1 MAKNDW
7 YEAGE
12 AIRNLVQNAVENQ
25 DFTQL
30 SSTITNVINQTVDG
44 FQDALWE
51 SLRGRPQSGR
61 EGSGERAGD
70 QSWNDRSGKEK
81 QAQNDREDYAE
92 HSRDYRGDE
101 AGRAQNYWERTAEQF
116 RDDGRNDTY
125 DDQSGSAGGNYHY
138 RMGGVRFSGQ
148 EAADRIRRNME
159 EKRQE
164 IRPVSNLKAPGR
176 AIGWFLAATGYGFGS
191 MFGLAL
197 VIVAVIGDA
206 VGGIPDFVYVIL
218 GLFTGLNLWMGSV
231 GSERLGLA
239 SRFRRYVAM
248 LGNRTFCTIEELAS
262 GTGKTIKYIRKD
274 LKKMLRRGFFP
285 EGHLDRKE
293 TCLITDNETYQQY
306 LLTQQEADRR
316 AVFGE
321 AAWSAENA
329 GAGNGSVSGS
339 AGSGLNS
346 GQAGGAGGT
355 SGNWSDGTKGG
366 RGSGRSDSSRESA
379 AARPGGETDNSD
391 FGRFGSAGQSSDNRA
406 DEGSKGRDF
415 GERDK
420 TQANG
425 NPQAALNQECGKLI
439 EEGRRYI
446 AHIRECNDKIP
457 GEEISAKL
465 DRLELVVT
473 RIFREVERRPE
484 LAPELRKM
492 MSYYLPTTQ
501 KLIDAYCQFDEQ
513 PIRGQNI
520 DSTKREIENALDT
533 INQAFENLLDG
544 FFENTAW
551 DISSDISVLHTMFA
565 QEGLT
570 GKDFPKG
577 GK

>member
-30 SSTITNVINQTVDG
+30 SSTITNIINQTVDG
-44 FQDALWE
+44 FQDALRD
-51 SLRGRPQSGR
+51 SLRGQPQS
-61 EGSGERAGD
+61 S
-70 QSWNDRSGKEK
+70 
-81 QAQNDREDYAE
+81 REDYAE
-92 HSRDYRGDE
+92 RSRDRKAETGQAQSYWERTADQSRNYRGDE
-101 AGRAQNYWERTAEQF
+101 TDDAQNYWERDAGQSQDYSESGAAE
-116 RDDGRNDTY
+116 
-125 DDQSGSAGGNYHY
+125 NYHY
-138 RMGGVRFSGQ
+138 RAGGVKFSGQ
-148 EAADRIRRNME
+148 EAAERIRRNIGA
-159 EKRQE
+159 KQQE
-164 IRPVSNLKAPGR
+164 TRPASRNQKVPGL
-176 AIGWFLAATGYGFGS
+176 ITGWILAATGFGFFS

-197 VIVAVIGDA
+197 VILAVIGDT
-206 VGGIPDFVYVIL
+206 VGGIPDLVYEIL
-218 GLFTGLNLWMGSV
+218 SAFTCLNLWMGIA
-231 GSERLGLA
+231 GGRRLGLVN
-239 SRFRRYVAM
+239 RFRRYMAM
-248 LGNRTFCTIEELAS
+248 LGDRTYCTLEEFAS
-262 GTGKTIKYIRKD
+262 GTGKAVNYVRKD

-306 LLTQQEADRR
+306 LLAQREADRR
-316 AVFGE
+316 AVFGDT
-321 AAWSAENA
+321 AGRTAENSGYGNA
-329 GAGNGSVSGS
+329 GAGNNSGSV
-339 AGSGLNS
+339 
-346 GQAGGAGGT
+346 
-355 SGNWSDGTKGG
+355 
-366 RGSGRSDSSRESA
+366 GSGR
-379 AARPGGETDNSD
+379 
-391 FGRFGSAGQSSDNRA
+391 
-406 DEGSKGRDF
+406 
-415 GERDK
+415 
-420 TQANG
+420 TQADD
-425 NPQAALNQECGKLI
+425 NPQASLDQECRKLI
-439 EEGRRYI
+439 EEGKRYI
-446 AHIRECNDKIP
+446 THIRECNDKIP

-484 LAPELRKM
+484 LAPELRRM

-520 DSTKREIENALDT
+520 DSTKKEIEGALDT

>member
-30 SSTITNVINQTVDG
+30 SSTIANVINQTVDG
-44 FQDALWE
+44 FQDALRE
-51 SLRGRPQSGR
+51 SLRGYSQGR
-61 EGSGERAGD
+61 G
-70 QSWNDRSGKEK
+70 
-81 QAQNDREDYAE
+81 EDYAE
-92 HSRDYRGDE
+92 NSRNYQRNETDRTQNYREKTADQSQTDRRGGMDQTQNFREDE
-101 AGRAQNYWERTAEQF
+101 AYAQNFQENEEKRARNER
-116 RDDGRNDTY
+116 RNGANY
-125 DDQSGSAGGNYHY
+125 DPSGSASKNYRYRTGG
-138 RMGGVRFSGQ
+138 MRFSGQ
-148 EAADRIRRNME
+148 EAAERIRRNME
-159 EKRQE
+159 AKKRE
-164 IRPVSNLKAPGR
+164 FRPAGRKLKAPGR
-176 AIGWFLAATGYGFGS
+176 AAGWLLAATGYGFGS

-197 VIVAVIGDA
+197 VIVAIVNDA
-206 VGGIPDFVYVIL
+206 VGGIPDLVCEIL
-218 GLFTGLNLWMGSV
+218 AVFTGLNLWMGV
-231 GSERLGLA
+231 AGGRRLGLA
-239 SRFRRYVAM
+239 NRFQRYAAM
-248 LGNRTFCTIEELAS
+248 LGNRTYCMIEELAS
-262 GTGKTIKYIRKD
+262 GTGKTIDYIRKD
-274 LKKMLRRGFFP
+274 LKKMLRKGFFP

-293 TCLITDNETYQQY
+293 MCLITDNETYQQY
-306 LLTQQEADRR
+306 LLTPQEADRR

-329 GAGNGSVSGS
+329 GASSGPVSGRS
-339 AGSGLNS
+339 GNTESGLNS
-346 GQAGGAGGT
+346 GQ
-355 SGNWSDGTKGG
+355 
-366 RGSGRSDSSRESA
+366 
-379 AARPGGETDNSD
+379 
-391 FGRFGSAGQSSDNRA
+391 SSDN
-406 DEGSKGRDF
+406 GGNKGRDF
-415 GERDK
+415 EEKSR

-425 NPQAALNQECGKLI
+425 NSQTSLNQECSRLI
-439 EEGRRYI
+439 DEGRRYI
-446 AHIRECNDKIP
+446 AHIRECNDRIA
-457 GEEISAKL
+457 GEEMSAKL

-520 DSTKREIENALDT
+520 DSTRKEIESALDT